1 MSQESRLFNLVQD
14 AHRFILFN
22 RGVIE
27 DTPLQAYHSALILSP
42 VYSLTRGLFK
52 DEEPVWISTMPVMES
67 EWGACLQ
74 TLEGHNGVTSK
85 KILEQ
90 YHKEIEKQG
99 QKA

>member
-1 MSQESRLFNLVQD
+1 
-14 AHRFILFN
+14 
-22 RGVIE
+22 
-27 DTPLQAYHSALILSP
+27 
-42 VYSLTRGLFK
+42 
-52 DEEPVWISTMPVMES
+52 MPVMES